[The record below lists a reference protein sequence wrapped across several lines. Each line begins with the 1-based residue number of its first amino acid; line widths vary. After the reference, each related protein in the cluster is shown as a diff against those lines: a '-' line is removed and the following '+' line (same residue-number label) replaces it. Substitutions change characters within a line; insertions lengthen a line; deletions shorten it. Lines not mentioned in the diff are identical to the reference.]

1 MPTCPRHNPVTLYTR
16 IRMGKGLGKGYVM
29 VRRGTICEAC
39 KTVTLD
45 ERTTK

>member
-16 IRMGKGLGKGYVM
+16 IRMGKAYVM